1 MLLKKTVGLD
11 SLRVSEEEDMERL
24 AEDRTLRL
32 DVMGAK
38 KKVGGGWCREVNQL
52 GHALEGSSNR
62 VRECLWASG
71 L

>member
-38 KKVGGGWCREVNQL
+38 KKVGGGLV
-52 GHALEGSSNR
+52 
-62 VRECLWASG
+62 
-71 L
+71 